1 MSSRNLIPSLFSRA
15 TVDVKSETLSAQ
27 WSTMCPRVLTRPPP
41 GQGRIEIEMSSKNT
55 APEGSRTK
63 PGNLAN
69 DGHVGGAYGCLQSPA
84 GLGAPPGFGGTVAPR
99 CITYHSI
106 AHNGCSCYIWM
117 ILNRSTWPA

>member
-15 TVDVKSETLSAQ
+15 TVEVKSETLSAQ
-27 WSTMCPRVLTRPPP
+27 WSTMRQNVQTRPPP
-41 GQGRIEIEMSSKNT
+41 GQGRIEIEMSSKKT

-84 GLGAPPGFGGTVAPR
+84 DLGAPPGFGGTVARR
-99 CITYHSI
+99 CMTYHTIS
-106 AHNGCSCYIWM
+106 HN
-117 ILNRSTWPA
+117 

>member
-1 MSSRNLIPSLFSRA
+1 MTA
-15 TVDVKSETLSAQ
+15 TASWYLPISMT
-27 WSTMCPRVLTRPPP
+27 
-41 GQGRIEIEMSSKNT
+41 RIELSGIVRLVSAAYFSTALMSSKNT

-106 AHNGCSCYIWM
+106 AHNGCS
-117 ILNRSTWPA
+117 

>member
-41 GQGRIEIEMSSKNT
+41 GQGRMEIEMSSKNT
-55 APEGSRTK
+55 APDGSRTK

-69 DGHVGGAYGCLQSPA
+69 DGHVGGAYGCLHSPDGRA
-84 GLGAPPGFGGTVAPR
+84 PGAPPRPCGSVAPR
-99 CITYHSI
+99 CVMYHCS
-106 AHNGCSCYIWM
+106 AQSGCSWYMWM
-117 ILNRSTWPA
+117 

>member
-41 GQGRIEIEMSSKNT
+41 GHGRIEIEMSSKNT
-55 APEGSRTK
+55 APDGSRTN

-69 DGHVGGAYGCLQSPA
+69 EGHVGGAYNCLQSPA
-84 GLGAPPGFGGTVAPR
+84 GGAAGAPLGPAGILAPR
-99 CITYHSI
+99 CATYHCIPQS
-106 AHNGCSCYIWM
+106 GCSWYMWM
-117 ILNRSTWPA
+117 

>member
-15 TVDVKSETLSAQ
+15 TVAVKSETLSAQ

-41 GQGRIEIEMSSKNT
+41 GQGRMEIEMSSKNT

-84 GLGAPPGFGGTVAPR
+84 GLGAPQGFGGIAAP
-99 CITYHSI
+99 CWVTSHSLQPKG
-106 AHNGCSCYIWM
+106 AYM
-117 ILNRSTWPA
+117 LTRT

>member
-27 WSTMCPRVLTRPPP
+27 WSTMCPRVLTRPQP

-69 DGHVGGAYGCLQSPA
+69 DGHVGGAYGSLQSPA
-84 GLGAPPGFGGTVAPR
+84 GLSALPGFGGHAPP
-99 CITYHSI
+99 
-106 AHNGCSCYIWM
+106 
-117 ILNRSTWPA
+117 RSTTCHPTATNGHSRYL

>member
-27 WSTMCPRVLTRPPP
+27 WLTMCPRVLTMAPP
-41 GQGRIEIEMSSKNT
+41 GQVRIVIEMSSKNT

-69 DGHVGGAYGCLQSPA
+69 DGHVGGAYGCLLSPA
-84 GLGAPPGFGGTVAPR
+84 GLGAPPGCVVAVAPS

-106 AHNGCSCYIWM
+106 AHI
-117 ILNRSTWPA
+117 A